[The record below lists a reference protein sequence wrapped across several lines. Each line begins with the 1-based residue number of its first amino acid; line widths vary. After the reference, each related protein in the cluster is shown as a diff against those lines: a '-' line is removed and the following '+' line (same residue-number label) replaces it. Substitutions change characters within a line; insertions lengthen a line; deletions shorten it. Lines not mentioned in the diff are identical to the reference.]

1 MSVIDL
7 SLLPAP
13 NVVEPLDYEAILAER
28 KARLLELTA
37 EADRPALEAA
47 LALESE
53 PITKLLEENTLR
65 ELTLRQRINE
75 ACRAVMLAYAVG
87 ADLDQIGGNYNV
99 SRLLVDAGDATAVPP
114 VPATWE
120 PDSDFRKR
128 ILLSLEGYTTAG
140 STESYI
146 YHAMSADGDVKDA
159 AAVSPAPG
167 EVTVYVLSR
176 TGDGTASE
184 ALLNAVTA
192 AVDAEHV
199 RPMTDQVTVLSAAI
213 VTYTIEAALVVANG
227 PDAQVLQAAALAAVQ
242 QYVADTHRLGLDVP
256 LSGIYRALH
265 QPGVLRVDLTLPAAN
280 IVVADGQAGY
290 CTGITITAGT
300 GGV

>member
-13 NVVEPLDYEAILAER
+13 NVVEPLDFEAILAER
-28 KARLLELTA
+28 QARLLDLTSA
-37 EADRPALEAA
+37 ADRPAIEAA

-75 ACRAVMLAYAVG
+75 ACRAVMLAYAIG
-87 ADLDQIGGNYNV
+87 SDLDQIGGNYNV
-99 SRLLVDAGDATAVPP
+99 ARLQVDAGDATAVPP

-120 PDSDFRKR
+120 PDSDYRKR

-140 STESYI
+140 STESYVF
-146 YHAMSADGDVKDA
+146 HAMSADGDVKDA
-159 AAVSPAPG
+159 SAVSPAPG

-176 TGDGTASE
+176 TADGTAPA
-184 ALLNAVTA
+184 ALLDAVAA
-192 AVDAEHV
+192 AVNETHV

-213 VTYTIEAALVVANG
+213 VTYTIEAALVVAAG
-227 PDAQVLQAAALAAVQ
+227 PDAQVLQATALAAAQ
-242 QYVADTHRLGLDVP
+242 QYVAETHLLGMDVP

-265 QPGVLRVDLTLPAAN
+265 QPGVLRVDLTLPVAN
-280 IVVADGQAGY
+280 VVVADGQAAY
-290 CTGITITAGT
+290 CTGITITAGV
-300 GGV
+300 GSV